1 MMYFKLLAT
10 SIIVFAWKHENARSD
25 EKAEQGKYKYKI
37 TSVDK
42 TCFTFADIVIQY
54 RILPCFR

>member
-42 TCFTFADIVIQY
+42 IVMFQLCRYCHSISY
-54 RILPCFR
+54 ITMF

>member
-42 TCFTFADIVIQY
+42 FH
-54 RILPCFR
+54 PCRYCHSISYITMF

>member
-42 TCFTFADIVIQY
+42 TWEIVMFHLY
-54 RILPCFR
+54 R